1 MIEGS
6 SSFESADL
14 VPYLLGFGPHAYPDR
29 AMGRFE
35 RLHEAARVMAAL
47 PDPEATVL
55 RLATRL
61 AAVDRTLAALLVAAT
76 RECGAAAEGWSRL
89 SDEAYLA
96 AAKAHGKIADFLCF
110 WDWFLVPATVGL
122 ANAAERHRLVRTHLL
137 GLAEGDE
144 RAGVRASVLSLFE
157 GTEEQAAVGL
167 AFCNNLHVY
176 GQQMLAQGEKGCD
189 DPPLHRAAS
198 SRLLYAAESG
208 ELAAYTNEFVDLSS
222 QVVAALGRWE
232 VDAAYPS
239 LERMLRQPPPAF
251 SPLARAH
258 LRRAVLQLTPNAR
271 QS

>member
-1 MIEGS
+1 MEET
-6 SSFESADL
+6 SSFDSTDL

-35 RLHEAARVMAAL
+35 RLHEAARAMATR
-47 PDPEATVL
+47 PDPEAAAL

-76 RECGAAAEGWSRL
+76 RECSAAGTGWLRL
-89 SDEAYLA
+89 SDEAYLT
-96 AAKAHGKIADFLCF
+96 AAKAHGKIADFLSF
-110 WDWFLVPATVGL
+110 WDWFLVPATLGP
-122 ANAAERHRLVRTHLL
+122 AAAAERHLLVRTHLIA
-137 GLAEGDE
+137 LAEGDE
-144 RAGVRASVLSLFE
+144 RAGVRAAVLSLFE

-176 GQQMLAQGEKGCD
+176 GQQMLAQGEQGYD
-189 DPPLHRAAS
+189 DPLLHDAAA

-208 ELAAYTNEFVDLSS
+208 ELAAYTNEFVDLSA

-232 VDAAYPS
+232 VAAAYSP
-239 LERMLRQPPPAF
+239 LEKMLRQPPAGF

-258 LRRAVLQLTPNAR
+258 LRRAVLQLAPDTG
-271 QS
+271 QF